1 MTFLPKTQRSI
12 NELKSFAFGA
22 PIALLGT
29 AIMLF
34 LIDLNGRLAVA
45 V

>member
-1 MTFLPKTQRSI
+1 MSFLPKTQRSI

-22 PIALLGT
+22 PIALFGT

-34 LIDLNGRLAVA
+34 LIDLNGRLSVA
-45 V
+45 A

>member
-12 NELKSFAFGA
+12 NELKTFAFGA
-22 PIALLGT
+22 PVALFGT

-34 LIDLNGRLAVA
+34 LVDLTGRLAVA

>member
-22 PIALLGT
+22 PIALFGT

-34 LIDLNGRLAVA
+34 LIDLNGRLAGA
-45 V
+45 G